1 MTPLSTLRGAGALCS
16 LSGVQGLLCS
26 EPGTRRPVWRGV
38 RCFGV
43 CRDPRC
49 GCDLVSQACTRVTGA
64 SPWGSV
70 VSGHQS
76 LSPQWLGRLQEL
88 ASLTA
93 GNMDCLC
100 PCLSSLPLS
109 FRSLSLFSSGLRF
122 PTGSHLGLV
131 SQVLSLAQPKTRHM
145 THARPVRLSSESL
158 NPKENN

>member
-93 GNMDCLC
+93 GNGDCLC

-109 FRSLSLFSSGLRF
+109 FGRSPCFPQACASPLAVFLGWSVRCSLLLS
-122 PTGSHLGLV
+122 
-131 SQVLSLAQPKTRHM
+131 Q
-145 THARPVRLSSESL
+145 RPGI
-158 NPKENN
+158 